1 MEFLTQLVLLGILS
15 YPVAG
20 VMAFALELKMH
31 KDLANE
37 GYKINRER
45 LKELIASSND
55 NNPIKAFKNYPILNM
70 ASLMASAIL
79 YNKEYGQSILALHVT
94 QCLDEMT
101 DEEKKDFNE
110 KPTAFNA
117 FKIFV
122 LSDLKKRKQQQIEE
136 VKEEYKDQYNIN
148 VDYDFKEN
156 SYKIDIIDKKTN
168 ERVMNTEIIKK
179 IISSRPYNKKETN
192 NTRKVILAR
201 PFNNQVKDKPK
212 TKSRVPKENKK
223 Q

>member
-15 YPVAG
+15 YPVAFG
-20 VMAFALELKMH
+20 MNFALAIKMF

-37 GYKINRER
+37 GYKLNVER
-45 LKELIASSND
+45 AKELTGAVNE
-55 NNPIKAFKNYPILNM
+55 NNPISRYKYYPIINM
-70 ASLMASAIL
+70 AASMASAIL

-117 FKIFV
+117 FKILV